1 MAVLYFNRL
10 RGSNQAENGGGG
22 QARTVSIVTGHSV
35 TLQTQKPKSGKPTV
49 IRLRTATI
57 RVWESLS
64 GELVI
69 EIVPP

>member
-10 RGSNQAENGGGG
+10 RGTNQAQNNDG
-22 QARTVSIVTGHSV
+22 RVRVVNLVTRHLVMS
-35 TLQTQKPKSGKPTV
+35 QTETPRRGKPTV

-57 RVWESLS
+57 RVWENSS

-69 EIVPP
+69 EVDPP